1 MKLFQVFIGI
11 VAICIFSCNNKE
23 KLKSCIPKKYNQLK
37 IINGNLL
44 KSKSDS
50 TTYLYD
56 IGEDNRRGIY
66 TFYKNGNLKEYL
78 FFQNE
83 NNYSYSEKYE
93 DNGNL
98 DSVVG
103 KPILW
108 MPFSEIGQDSLKI
121 DLDIFDLNKDLLLFQ
136 IRVND
141 SVYNGI
147 KFWQDTSF
155 SNMKRM
161 SILLNSKNKKKI
173 KIYYFSKF
181 KFCDNSERVFED
193 SIYFNRE

>member
-1 MKLFQVFIGI
+1 MI
-11 VAICIFSCNNKE
+11 SCNNNE
-23 KLKSCIPKKYNQLK
+23 KLNSCIPKTYNQLK
-37 IINGNLL
+37 ISNENLS

-56 IGEDNRRGIY
+56 NGEDNRRGIY

-78 FFQNE
+78 FFQSE

-98 DSVVG
+98 DSVMG

-108 MPFSEIGQDSLKI
+108 MPFSEIGQDSIKI
-121 DLDIFDLNKDLLLFQ
+121 DLDIFDFNKDLLLFQ

-141 SVYNGI
+141 SIYNGI

-173 KIYYFSKF
+173 KIYFFSKF